1 MKIAIDAMGGDHA
14 PGEIIKGAVEAARE
28 YGIEVVLV
36 GQKGAIQP
44 RLDAFKG
51 LDSRVSIVDAPE
63 VVGFDEHPAQAVRTK
78 QGSSIVVGMKLLRT
92 KGVSAFVSAGHT
104 GAMVCAALLVLG
116 KLPGIQ
122 RPALGALIKTQSSPV
137 LLLDIGANADCR
149 PAYLVQFGYLG
160 TIYMNRVWGVANPR
174 VGLLSNGEEEIKGN
188 VLVRSTHQVLKQAKL
203 NFVGN
208 VEGRDIHRQVADVIV
223 TDGFTGNV
231 ALKASEGMAEV
242 IVGALTRVLKSKV
255 QYRMAGLLLRPA
267 LRAVGKQVDYSEYGG
282 APLLGVRGNVVVA
295 HGRSQAK
302 AIKNA
307 IRLAKQTVDQ
317 GLPQAMMEEKL
328 WLNQ

>member
-1 MKIAIDAMGGDHA
+1 MKIAVDAMGGDNA
-14 PGEIIKGAVEAARE
+14 PGEIVKGAVEAARE
-28 YGIEVVLV
+28 FGIDVVLV

-51 LDSRVSIVDAPE
+51 VDSRVTIVDAPD

-78 QGSSIVVGMKLLRT
+78 PGSSIVVGMKLLRT
-92 KGVSAFVSAGHT
+92 KNVSAFVSAGHT
-104 GAMVCAALLVLG
+104 GAMVVAALFVLG
-116 KLPGIQ
+116 KLPGIK
-122 RPALGALIKTQSSPV
+122 RPALGALIKTQGGPV

-149 PAYLVQFGYLG
+149 PIYLLQFGYLG
-160 TIYMNRVWGVANPR
+160 SIYMNKVWGVDKPR
-174 VGLLSNGEEEIKGN
+174 VALLSNGEEEIKGN
-188 VLVRSTHQVLKQAKL
+188 VLVRSAHEIMKQARM

-208 VEGRDIHRQVADVIV
+208 VEGRDILRQVADVVV

-231 ALKASEGMAEV
+231 ALKASEGMAEA

-255 QYRMAGLLLRPA
+255 RYKMAGLLLRPA
-267 LRAVGKQVDYSEYGG
+267 LRAVAKQVDYSEYGG

-307 IRLAKQTVDQ
+307 IRLAKQTVEQ